1 MGVVGGETQEVA
13 QESLP
18 DDLDQSPEFDP
29 AEPEPIHDHASRGAR
44 DFDQS
49 WEA

>member
-1 MGVVGGETQEVA
+1 MGAAGGETEEA
-13 QESLP
+13 AHGSFP

-29 AEPEPIHDHASRGAR
+29 ADPEPIPDHASRGAH

-49 WEA
+49 WGA